1 MHQDDISLTEASNKT
16 HTTSIG
22 RSNMENDHRLSVL
35 AGREDAQL
43 LGNLSNAHGS
53 DINDAIFI
61 GEGSILNYVD
71 QI

>member
-1 MHQDDISLTEASNKT
+1 
-16 HTTSIG
+16 
-22 RSNMENDHRLSVL
+22 MENDHRLSVL